1 MSEQTELLLKY
12 RVDQASVQQALAAD
26 KQIQEQLNKTAKAG
40 VTLADVNEKLNK
52 SLATG
57 LRSAAVDSI
66 SDEFQQVLKETGSV
80 EDALIRVQQRLRD
93 IGATDAEI
101 ERVGRSIASIRE
113 NADGAGTAPRNGVGR
128 ALNRAGTQLFMLPD
142 VGPSTDISRGMIL
155 AGRAADR
162 LNLSATTLAGGLG
175 VTTAAIVAVGLAFE
189 NFVNKPLKEARN
201 LLEGALAA
209 NRNYYEALATLTTE
223 QVSAQIEQ
231 LRRARPVLEQQVA
244 ELQSQLDSA
253 FAQASQ
259 TALGDAGARLLFNQL
274 PTGQLNEALE
284 EARSQLQ
291 ENIQTETRLT
301 QGREQGVFA
310 ANDAAAAEQRLAQA
324 RIKGFQDALSAQEQQ
339 ALLDL
344 ELTRMIREGVSGTDE
359 GAVRAVEQS
368 INDRLTTAQEEA
380 IAYERLTAQSSLQV
394 AAIEAQIRALE
405 ADPYNDNTARIE
417 ELNQVLG
424 IAESQHAHYS
434 GRLADLNRTID
445 ILLPGLGLV
454 RENLQ
459 ALAQSAAVSQQTDNY
474 FEALKQEGEI
484 RADIAE
490 TMAKI
495 AEFEADANEKLQ
507 DLAAQRSE
515 KYLELEETKA
525 DRLETIAENSADR
538 IAKIQRDLARDTA
551 TAVGERDALAAHLAK
566 QRAADALEDQKEA
579 DNRALKQLEKTLD
592 KQERSIDKSYERQQ
606 QNIITS
612 LAKQVN
618 TQQQGL
624 RQLEVDLLNS
634 QRAQVLIAA
643 NGSGGVRIIH
653 EQMWQNVYNT
663 TMSWATALG
672 NGVRSIFSTI
682 STPGAMYGLPPV
694 SGYQPAQ
701 TTASRQVF
709 QREVR
714 NAVFYELD
722 RVITPIAR
730 GGR

>member
-1 MSEQTELLLKY
+1 MAEQTELLLKY
-12 RVDQASVQQALAAD
+12 RVDQASVQSALAAD
-26 KQIQEQLNKTAKAG
+26 KQIQDQLNKTAKAG

-52 SLATG
+52 SLAGG
-57 LRSAAVDSI
+57 LRSAAVDNL
-66 SDEFQQVLKETGSV
+66 SDEFQQVLRETGSV
-80 EDALIRVQQRLRD
+80 EDALIRVQQKLRD

-113 NADGAGTAPRNGVGR
+113 NADSAGTTARNGVGR

-175 VTTAAIVAVGLAFE
+175 LTTIAIAALAPFIDQ
-189 NFVNKPLKEARN
+189 FNKTI
-201 LLEGALAA
+201 EGSKRVFDGAIAA
-209 NRNYYEALATLTTE
+209 NRNYYDALASLTTS
-223 QVSAQIEQ
+223 QVNAQIQQ
-231 LRRARPVLEQQVA
+231 LRQARPALEQQVT
-244 ELQSQLDSA
+244 ELQNALDSA
-253 FAQASQ
+253 FVQAQQSV
-259 TALGDAGARLLFNQL
+259 LGDAGARLLFNQL
-274 PTGQLNEALE
+274 PTGQLNEALD
-284 EARSQLQ
+284 EARAQLQ

-301 QGREQGVFA
+301 QGRERGVFA
-310 ANDAAAAEQRLAQA
+310 ANDATAAEQRLAQA

-424 IAESQHAHYS
+424 IAESQHDRYS
-434 GRLADLNRTID
+434 GRLAELNRTID
-445 ILLPGLGLV
+445 MLLPGLGLV

-459 ALAQSAAVSQQTDNY
+459 ELADATAVSTQTDNY

-495 AEFEADANEKLQ
+495 AEFEAEANEKLQ
-507 DLAAQRSE
+507 DIAAQRAE
-515 KYLELEETKA
+515 KLAEIEETKA

-579 DNRALKQLEKTLD
+579 DDRALKQLEKTLD

-618 TQQQGL
+618 VQQQGL
-624 RQLEVDLLNS
+624 RQLEVDLQNN
-634 QRAQVLIAA
+634 QRAQLLIAA
-643 NGSGGVRIIH
+643 NGSGGVRMIH

-663 TMSWATALG
+663 TIGWATALG

-694 SGYQPAQ
+694 SGYQPNRNSNLVTQ
-701 TTASRQVF
+701 NQLNNTLREYTRQ
-709 QREVR
+709 
-714 NAVFYELD
+714 L
-722 RVITPIAR
+722 R
-730 GGR
+730 GGREISAV